1 MKSKTITIVLF
12 LSILLSSFILV
23 DCHKQNRNYQ
33 PGSEEIILEKP
44 TNLNQDE
51 LVAYVGAYEELK
63 ESEQKENI
71 VLWEKDSKLLLRYQT
86 KEYELKKIE
95 LHKYLLTD
103 NRLFDSN
110 SVIFAAINKNRATV
124 CKIGTY
130 LFSRVYA
137 PLEEIPV
144 LPKGTVQNILK
155 TNQDASKKRS
165 FQEKKLVA
173 ITSLKPSIQH
183 MLRLSITINPLKEP
197 LVVMKSPYLDS
208 EAAKNLAKVE
218 EELQKEGLSLVV
230 YQAYIPW
237 YAEQSYLQL
246 VETMQIEQPFR
257 VPFQKNY
264 YSFGHTVDVGLFNQ
278 KAQRYVDMGSEY
290 LENIDAS
297 ALDYFGG
304 TVSQR
309 YYKKLLSSLMKRYGF
324 IPYDAHWWGY
334 TFQLKGTILPS
345 NQDVQEESTKK

>member
-1 MKSKTITIVLF
+1 MKSKTIIIVLF
-12 LSILLSSFILV
+12 LFILLNSFILS
-23 DCHKQNRNYQ
+23 DCRKQNKAN
-33 PGSEEIILEKP
+33 PSGSENTTLEKP
-44 TNLNQDE
+44 TNLHQDE
-51 LVAYVGAYEELK
+51 WVAYVGAYEELK
-63 ESEQKENI
+63 ESEQKEKF
-71 VLWEKDSKLLLRYQT
+71 VLWEKEGKLLLRYQT
-86 KEYELKKIE
+86 KDYELKKIE
-95 LHKYLLTD
+95 LHKYLFVD

-137 PLEEIPV
+137 PTEEIPV
-144 LPKGTVQNILK
+144 LSEGTVQNALK
-155 TNQDASKKRS
+155 TNQDAAKNRS

-173 ITSLKPSIQH
+173 VTSLKPSIQP
-183 MLRLSITINPLKEP
+183 MLRLSTSINPLKQP
-197 LVVMKSPYLDS
+197 LVVMKNPYLDA
-208 EAAKNLAKVE
+208 EAAKNLARVE
-218 EELQKEGLSLVV
+218 EELQKDGLSLVV

-246 VETMQIEQPFR
+246 VQAMQIEQPFW

-264 YSFGHTVDVGLFNQ
+264 YSSGYTVDVGLFNQ
-278 KAQRYVDMGSEY
+278 KTQQYVDMGSEY
-290 LENIDAS
+290 LENIDPS

-309 YYKKLLSSLMKRYGF
+309 YYKTLLSSLMKKYGF

-334 TFQLKGTILPS
+334 TFQTKGTILPS